1 MKARKWVM
9 EYGVAMGLAFLFAL
23 VLGQIPLFRETTIG
37 KLRASDLVQF
47 LGYSGAL
54 AIGWFSA
61 RELAANPP
69 EEWKW
74 LMPFRALVVPLATLL
89 AVALAYGVLLLVCA
103 PFLSKAAR
111 GIYNW
116 MFIAGIVGSAA
127 WLIVTWL
134 RRCAPAVAESDGRRL
149 RKAA

>member
-9 EYGVAMGLAFLFAL
+9 EYGVAIGLTVLFSL
-23 VLGQIPLFRETTIG
+23 VLGHVPLFRETTIG

-61 RELAANPP
+61 RRLAANPP
-69 EEWKW
+69 DEWKW
-74 LMPFRALVVPLATLL
+74 LAPFRGLIVPLATLL
-89 AVALAYGVLLLVCA
+89 AVALAYGVGLLVCA
-103 PFLSKAAR
+103 PFFGKAMR

-116 MFIAGIVGSAA
+116 TFIAGIVGSAV

-134 RRCAPAVAESDGRRL
+134 RRCAPLVAEAESRKL